1 MIMAVTAKIS
11 TITTTAL
18 TMIMR
23 VHGRPVG
30 AGPVGAGPAGAGKD
44 RRETAVSH
52 QYHFSVSF
60 FIVDH
65 GHKIYFFCLRL
76 LPLSAS

>member
-11 TITTTAL
+11 TITTTAP

-23 VHGRPVG
+23 VHGGPVG

-65 GHKIYFFCLRL
+65 GHKIYFFV
-76 LPLSAS
+76 